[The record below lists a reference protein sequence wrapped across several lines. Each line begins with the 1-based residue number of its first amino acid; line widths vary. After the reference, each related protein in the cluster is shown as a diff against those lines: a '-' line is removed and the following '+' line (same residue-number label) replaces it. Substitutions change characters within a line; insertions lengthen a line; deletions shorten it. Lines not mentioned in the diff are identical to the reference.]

1 MEMADDGRKKCRRVF
16 TKDKLMT
23 DTPRNV
29 FLWLYMYVFDTSKF
43 AACFNHLEN
52 Y

>member
-29 FLWLYMYVFDTSKF
+29 FVALYVLILTLVS
-43 AACFNHLEN
+43 LRLLG
-52 Y
+52 

>member
-29 FLWLYMYVFDTSKF
+29 FWGFICMYFNTSKL
-43 AACFNHLEN
+43 AVHRLT
-52 Y
+52 

>member
-23 DTPRNV
+23 DTPIMFSVALYVCILILSNSRNV
-29 FLWLYMYVFDTSKF
+29 LIT
-43 AACFNHLEN
+43 
-52 Y
+52 

>member
-23 DTPRNV
+23 EML
-29 FLWLYMYVFDTSKF
+29 FLWLYMYVF
-43 AACFNHLEN
+43 
-52 Y
+52 

>member
-29 FLWLYMYVFDTSKF
+29 ILVALYVCILIPVNLRFVLTT
-43 AACFNHLEN
+43 
-52 Y
+52 